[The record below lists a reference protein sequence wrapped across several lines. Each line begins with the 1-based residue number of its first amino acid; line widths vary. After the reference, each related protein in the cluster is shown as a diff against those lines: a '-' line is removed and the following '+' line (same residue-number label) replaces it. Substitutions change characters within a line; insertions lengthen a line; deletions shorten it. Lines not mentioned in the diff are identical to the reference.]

1 MFDTLRH
8 GNDLSEIMIEG
19 HNPRARQ
26 KLNDA
31 ATQALRQHLQ
41 APNTL
46 LAYVCGREVKSGA
59 GVMALS
65 EGKVL
70 VYQSATNH
78 VTALALP
85 QINQVQAVRGKYGHT
100 VRVIAQGHTH
110 ALFGVDKDLALQM
123 HQALLGAGV
132 QSSFEDKAPLGTL
145 WAAYPSPQPSAND
158 CLADAQQR
166 LMAA

>member
-1 MFDTLRH
+1 MFDTIRH
-8 GNDLSEIMIEG
+8 GNDLSEILMEG
-19 HNPRARQ
+19 HNPCARQ

-31 ATQALRQHLQ
+31 ATQSLRQHIQ
-41 APNTL
+41 SPNSL

-65 EGKVL
+65 ECKVL
-70 VYQSATNH
+70 VYQSATGQVN
-78 VTALALP
+78 ALALS
-85 QINQVQAVRGKYGHT
+85 QVIQVQAVRGKYGHT
-100 VRVIAQGHTH
+100 VRVITQGHTH
-110 ALFGVDKDLALQM
+110 ALFGVDKALAEQM

-145 WAAYPSPQPSAND
+145 WAAYHSPQPSAND
-158 CLADAQQR
+158 CLADARQR